1 MIDNSIY
8 REDIKYV
15 AGLDL
20 PWEKLSNKSIL
31 ITGASGLIGSFL
43 IDVLMEKN
51 LHGLKCKV
59 YALGRNL
66 EKAKNRF
73 ERYWTSPFFEFVSH
87 DINEP
92 LELENADQVD
102 FVVHLAS
109 NTHPVAYATDPI
121 GTVTANIIGTNNLL
135 KFAVKHH
142 AERFAFASSNEIYG
156 ENRGDVEFFDE
167 RYCGYID
174 SNTLRAGYPESKRCG
189 EALCQAYK
197 QQENLDV
204 VIPRFTRSYGPT
216 MLKTDTKAISQF
228 IKKAVDGDNIALKST
243 GTQYYSY
250 TYVADAVAGFLTV
263 ILKGESG
270 EAYNIAD
277 EASDIMLKDLAKI
290 IADFAGKEVV
300 FELPDETEKAG
311 YSKATKARLD
321 GSKLKKLGWTARY
334 DIKQGLC
341 RSIVEAMS
349 RACPVICTNVGGNYE
364 LVSSDCL
371 FEKADYVRLA
381 DILEKMM
388 KPKMQIEEAKRNF
401 EKSKEY
407 NKEDLNKK
415 RDAFYRRFIESGVE

>member
-8 REDIKYV
+8 RGDIKYV

-51 LHGLKCKV
+51 LHGLNCKV

-92 LELENADQVD
+92 LELEKADQVD

-167 RYCGYID
+167 KYCGYID

-197 QQENLDV
+197 KQENLDV

-228 IKKAVDGDNIALKST
+228 IKKAVDGDNIVLKST

-263 ILKGESG
+263 ILKGENG

-334 DIKQGLC
+334 DIKQGLE
-341 RSIVEAMS
+341 RTM
-349 RACPVICTNVGGNYE
+349 
-364 LVSSDCL
+364 
-371 FEKADYVRLA
+371 
-381 DILEKMM
+381 KMLTE
-388 KPKMQIEEAKRNF
+388 ISE
-401 EKSKEY
+401 
-407 NKEDLNKK
+407 
-415 RDAFYRRFIESGVE
+415 